1 MDGRSRLVVVEFIA
15 GHCAACR
22 ALYPKVRRCVQAV
35 CTFGRASL
43 LTDEAAPPPPRPL
56 PQLCRMAS
64 DEFPTVQF
72 VKVLGDEAAALA
84 QSCGV
89 DRFPLFQFF
98 VGSHGKVAE
107 FSASLS
113 ADSLARLRLALR
125 HHSTPRSS
133 IVAGQRGP
141 ASILQAPGWPVAL
154 PL

>member
-1 MDGRSRLVVVEFIA
+1 MCVEFIA

-22 ALYPKVRRCVQAV
+22 TLYPK
-35 CTFGRASL
+35 
-43 LTDEAAPPPPRPL
+43 
-56 PQLCRMAS
+56 LCRMAS

-84 QSCGV
+84 QACGV

-107 FSASLS
+107 FSATLS
-113 ADSLARLRLALR
+113 ADNLAKLRSALR
-125 HHSTPRSS
+125 YHSTPRSS

-141 ASILQAPGWPVAL
+141 ASLLEADGWPSTPVM
-154 PL
+154 